1 MLQSLMTL
9 ITMRESG
16 KVVHTAAHKGHLSLD
31 GRRGGDIGL
40 AAGCIPADPTD
51 QKKLWFK
58 LKFSLG
64 DEHNSASAFELLK
77 CYCLKNSL
85 C

>member
-1 MLQSLMTL
+1 MMLQSLMTL

-51 QKKLWFK
+51 QKKL
-58 LKFSLG
+58 
-64 DEHNSASAFELLK
+64 
-77 CYCLKNSL
+77 
-85 C
+85 